1 MKKRI
6 AVCCISSV
14 LCHILLKPR
23 TSGCRGKEEVMLN
36 NVYSE
41 KTSENK
47 DRGGIN
53 WYWDPRT
60 GANVTQEVLN
70 VYSELHQTIK
80 V

>member
-23 TSGCRGKEEVMLN
+23 TSDCRGKEEVMLN

-47 DRGGIN
+47 DWGGEGK
-53 WYWDPRT
+53 T
-60 GANVTQEVLN
+60 GMR
-70 VYSELHQTIK
+70 IK
-80 V
+80 KLVPM